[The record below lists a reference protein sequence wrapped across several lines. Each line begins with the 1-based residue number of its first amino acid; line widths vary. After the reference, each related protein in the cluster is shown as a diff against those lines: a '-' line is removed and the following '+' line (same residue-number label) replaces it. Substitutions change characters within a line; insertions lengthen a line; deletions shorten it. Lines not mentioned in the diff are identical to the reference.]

1 MRRKT
6 KWIGNLENER
16 RRTQY
21 KAWSSYCPHLFVL
34 QSIVDVINGVGGSL
48 GLAIGASLLTI
59 AEFIIFLGRNY
70 FETSALIGAWKCT
83 FLSFGGIMI
92 DSRPTDWLSNQP
104 TNQPTNKSIIKQT
117 SGFIGMFHFQWLEV
131 QGVSNNVFF
140 SFFLHYHAFLSFPYW
155 PARGCDCEYKGILV
169 FFQF

>member
-1 MRRKT
+1 M
-6 KWIGNLENER
+6 ENER
-16 RRTQY
+16 RRTHY

-83 FLSFGGIMI
+83 FLSFEGIMI

-104 TNQPTNKSIIKQT
+104 TNKSIIRQT
-117 SGFIGMFHFQWLEV
+117 SRFIGMFHFQWREV
-131 QGVSNNVFF
+131 QGVSKNVFF
-140 SFFLHYHAFLSFPYW
+140 
-155 PARGCDCEYKGILV
+155 RV
-169 FFQF
+169 FFIIMPLSPFLTGQQEAVIVNTRASWFFSSFRLFHGQIIVYNSL